1 MVTPPPA
8 PVGNQSTLAEQ
19 QTGVIAATSK
29 ANITKLITAV
39 GVSHQVNSDTPVAN
53 TTPVAN
59 LQSHGVGTQ
68 AHHSA

>member
-1 MVTPPPA
+1 MVTPPAA
-8 PVGNQSTLAEQ
+8 PVGNQSTLQAQ
-19 QTGVIAATSK
+19 QAVVIPESSK
-29 ANITKLITAV
+29 ANLNKLIASV
-39 GVSHQVNSDTPVAN
+39 GKHQTSSDTPVAN